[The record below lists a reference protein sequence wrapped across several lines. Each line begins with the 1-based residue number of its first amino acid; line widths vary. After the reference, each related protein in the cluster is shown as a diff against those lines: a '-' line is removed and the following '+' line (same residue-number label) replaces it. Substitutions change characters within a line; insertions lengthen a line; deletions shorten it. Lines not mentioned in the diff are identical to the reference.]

1 MKSRRN
7 AVAAVALLALLN
19 AGPAA
24 ADWNLP
30 TGGVAPPDAGLED
43 LAVVAHWGFQILQ
56 VAL

>member
-1 MKSRRN
+1 MKSRRHVF
-7 AVAAVALLALLN
+7 AVVALLALLN

-30 TGGVAPPDAGLED
+30 TGGIAPPDLEIEGVA
-43 LAVVAHWGFQILQ
+43 LVAHWGFQILQ